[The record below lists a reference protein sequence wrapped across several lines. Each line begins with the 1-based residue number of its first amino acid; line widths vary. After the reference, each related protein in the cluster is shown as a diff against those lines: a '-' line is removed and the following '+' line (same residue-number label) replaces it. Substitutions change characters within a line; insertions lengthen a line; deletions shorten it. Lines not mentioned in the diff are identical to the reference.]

1 MKAVQISNTPS
12 GYVICERACPLK
24 TNAVNLTEKEYL
36 LPGNRTC
43 PGCSL
48 SLAYRHI
55 LKALEGQVIVTV
67 PASCLTVLHG
77 MYPVTSVDVPCVN
90 TPFASTGASATGLV
104 AGLKALGR
112 KEVTV
117 LAIAGDGGTYDIGIQ
132 ALSGAAER
140 QEDFIF
146 ICYDNEGYMNTGN
159 QRSGSTPLGAIS
171 GTTPMLGKQQNQKD
185 MLAIMEAHGIPYV
198 AAASATHPLDLYE
211 KVRKAKTIK
220 GTRFIHVFTPCPP
233 GWRFSFSDT
242 IRMGELAVQTGWVV
256 LYEVEDG
263 AFRLT
268 SASESIA
275 RKGTLRPLREYLMEQ
290 GRFSNVT
297 EEQISEL
304 QERVNA
310 RWKRCLDRVTN
321 L

>member
-1 MKAVQISNTPS
+1 MIFDRVCT
-12 GYVICERACPLK
+12 LK
-24 TNAVNLTEKEYL
+24 TNAVNLTEIEYL

-43 PGCSL
+43 PGCAL

-77 MYPVTSVDVPCVN
+77 MYPVTSVNVPCVN

-104 AGLKALGR
+104 AGLKVLGKKR
-112 KEVTV
+112 LTV
-117 LAIAGDGGTYDIGIQ
+117 LAIAGDGGTHDIGIQ

-140 QEDFIF
+140 QDDFIY

-171 GTTPMLGKQQNQKD
+171 GTTPILGKQQNQKD
-185 MLAIMEAHGIPYV
+185 ITAIMEAHGIPYV
-198 AAASATHPLDLYE
+198 ATANASYPLDLYE
-211 KVRKAKTIK
+211 KVRKAKAIK

-233 GWRFSFSDT
+233 GWRFHFSDT
-242 IRMGELAVQTGWVV
+242 IKIGELAVKTGWVV
-256 LYEVEDG
+256 LYEVENG
-263 AFRLT
+263 IFRLT

-275 RKGTLRPLREYLMEQ
+275 RRGNLKPLREYFMEQ
-290 GRFSNVT
+290 GRFKSIT
-297 EEQISEL
+297 EEQINEL
-304 QERVNA
+304 QDWVNA
-310 RWKRCLDRVTN
+310 RWKRCLERASN

>member
-1 MKAVQISNTPS
+1 M
-12 GYVICERACPLK
+12 K
-24 TNAVNLTEKEYL
+24 TNAVNLTETEYV
-36 LPGNRTC
+36 LPGNRLC
-43 PGCSL
+43 PGCSV

-77 MYPVTSVDVPCVN
+77 MYPVTSVTVPCVN
-90 TPFASTGASATGLV
+90 TPFASTGASATGLI

-112 KEVTV
+112 KDLTV

-140 QEDFIF
+140 QDDFIY

-171 GTTPMLGKQQNQKD
+171 GTTPILGKQQNQKD
-185 MLAIMEAHGIPYV
+185 ITAIMEAHGIPYV
-198 AAASATHPLDLYE
+198 ATANASYPLDLYE
-211 KVRKAKTIK
+211 KVRKAKSIR
-220 GTRFIHVFTPCPP
+220 GTRFMHVFTPCSP
-233 GWRFSFSDT
+233 GWVFPFSDT
-242 IRMGELAVQTGWVV
+242 IRIGKLAVETGWVI

-263 AFRLT
+263 VLRFT
-268 SASESIA
+268 SASEAIA
-275 RKGTLRPLREYLMEQ
+275 RRGNLKPLREYLTEQ
-290 GRFSNVT
+290 GRFKNIT
-297 EEQISEL
+297 EEQINEL
-304 QERVNA
+304 QGWVNT
-310 RWKRCLDRVTN
+310 RWKRYLDRAVN